1 MPEQKEIE
9 VSQVDGE
16 DFRGRVALLERLK
29 EHFSARWR
37 KEYLLE
43 LRNSYR
49 LEMKKDQVKLVIWV
63 TLLLVT
69 RLIYTDDF
77 GSF

>member
-29 EHFSARWR
+29 EHFSTRWR

-49 LEMKKDQVKLVIWV
+49 LEMEKDQVKLVI
-63 TLLLVT
+63 
-69 RLIYTDDF
+69 
-77 GSF
+77 